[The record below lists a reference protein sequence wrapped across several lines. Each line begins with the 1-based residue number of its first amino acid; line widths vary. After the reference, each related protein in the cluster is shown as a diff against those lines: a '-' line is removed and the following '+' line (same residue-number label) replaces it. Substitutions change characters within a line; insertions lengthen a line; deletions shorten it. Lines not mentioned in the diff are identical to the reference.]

1 MLHYPSV
8 RLSIMVFVLSSSALS
23 FAATPTDQAVINS
36 ITNLNASQATPAK
49 AIMIDYMKEVRLLS
63 GELAYLSGVTFENA
77 GRNFWGG
84 YILTRPKLK
93 QSRILEFGG
102 QANDFTVHTVQ
113 YRAKPINLIEIES
126 AGSGQ
131 GQVSQTTDL
140 VYFDGWKAKI
150 IVTAES
156 SSDPG
161 RFSEKLGEEDCKT
174 GGEIVSSLKILSAS
188 NEVIKTIQSSN
199 ACKNAK
205 VTTKTEKIKIV
216 L

>member
-1 MLHYPSV
+1 MNLLSSG
-8 RLSIMVFVLSSSALS
+8 RLSLVILVSCFSAQS
-23 FAATPTDQAVINS
+23 FAVIPTDQVVINS
-36 ITNLNASQATPAK
+36 ITNLNDSQATPAK
-49 AIMIDYMKEVRLLS
+49 AILINRTQEIHLLS

-102 QANDFTVHTVQ
+102 QANHFKLYTVQ
-113 YRAKPINLIEIES
+113 YHAKPIQLVAIES
-126 AGSGQ
+126 AASGQ
-131 GQVSQTTDL
+131 GEVSQTTDL
-140 VYFDGWKAKI
+140 LYFDGWKAKI
-150 IVTAES
+150 IATAES

-174 GGEIVSSLKILSAS
+174 GEEIVSSLKILPSR

-205 VTTKTEKIKIV
+205 VTTQAETIKIV

>member
-1 MLHYPSV
+1 MHHFSSV
-8 RLSIMVFVLSSSALS
+8 RWSSAVFVLCSSAMS
-23 FAATPTDQAVINS
+23 FAAAPTDQAVINS
-36 ITNLNASQATPAK
+36 ITNLNDSQATPAK
-49 AIMIDYMKEVRLLS
+49 AIMIDQMKEIHLLS

-113 YRAKPINLIEIES
+113 YRAKPIDLVKIES

-131 GQVSQTTDL
+131 GEVSQTTDL

-150 IVTAES
+150 IATAES

-161 RFSEKLGEEDCKT
+161 RFSEQLGEEDCKT
-174 GGEIVSSLKILSAS
+174 GQEIVSSLKILSES
-188 NEVIKTIQSSN
+188 NEIIKTIQSSN
-199 ACKNAK
+199 ACKKAK